1 MRITIERLRTWI
13 IVAGAVLV
21 IAIVSFLAYARYKLH
36 EFGKD
41 LPQKLGLEIQQSTN
55 GFTVSRSHAGHTQFV
70 LHASKAVQYKNGGHL
85 VLHDVSILL
94 YGKDGTRAD
103 HVSGNEFNYDQTTGV
118 AQAVGDVEIDM
129 ASPVAPAVPHAAK
142 SPMPAK
148 SPVAKMTASTVHVK
162 TSNLIFNQKTQVAT
176 TDQPLTFSDGESSG
190 SARGA
195 TYDSAAGTLEL
206 ANDVALKSDM
216 NGDPVTVKA
225 ESANFNR
232 DIKQLVL
239 IKSYSEYQGSH
250 GTADQS
256 TVYFREDGSAD
267 HVLAQGT
274 VHVIS
279 DSGDD
284 LHAGSALAQL
294 DSQSHLMNIHLDGG
308 VLLIAKKDG
317 DNGPQTFHA
326 DSNTGVMTF
335 RNNALRHMQ
344 LVQAVSVVD
353 EQEGLQGDAHGSE
366 TREMRAGK
374 LDVDFAPDDKGKAE
388 AKNALASGEA
398 SVTVHTIHASAP
410 QQSTTLKGDQL
421 FATLVGGHQLSTLRG
436 TGHTYLLQSN
446 EGGRSQTGSADT
458 LMVNFAPHTA
468 GAKSPRNDGAPL
480 AMPGSATG
488 NQIASATQQGHASL
502 AQLQPSTTPGAPP
515 VKSTAMADKITY
527 DGATGRIDL
536 TGGSPRVEQGDSQVA
551 AAALQFNRFSGDGS
565 ATGGVKATYSQAKGD
580 GADGEPMHVVADHAA
595 FDHDKDETTFFGSA
609 NGSARLWEGANSI
622 TAPVIVASRTK
633 QLLTA
638 KGPSG
643 SVKAVFMSNGSNKTG
658 VKASGPSVMRITS
671 SSLVYSEGERK
682 ATFEGGVVALDTNE
696 TLHAASLQIYLASE
710 LVAKGGNAPVKTS
723 EAGKSANNAFTG
735 PAGQVDHVIAT
746 GHVEVQEGVRRGTG
760 EKLVYTEQDQKF
772 VLTGT
777 ATSLPRVTDPVHG
790 TVTGASLIFNN
801 RDDSVI
807 VGKGQS
813 ATVTDT
819 RTTK

>member
-1 MRITIERLRTWI
+1 
-13 IVAGAVLV
+13 
-21 IAIVSFLAYARYKLH
+21 
-36 EFGKD
+36 
-41 LPQKLGLEIQQSTN
+41 
-55 GFTVSRSHAGHTQFV
+55 
-70 LHASKAVQYKNGGHL
+70 
-85 VLHDVSILL
+85 
-94 YGKDGTRAD
+94 
-103 HVSGNEFNYDQTTGV
+103 
-118 AQAVGDVEIDM
+118 
-129 ASPVAPAVPHAAK
+129 
-142 SPMPAK
+142 MPAK

-176 TDQPLTFSDGESSG
+176 TDQPLTFSDGQSSG

-206 ANDVALKSDM
+206 ANDVVLKSDM

-225 ESANFNR
+225 QSANFNR

-239 IKSYSEYQGSH
+239 IKSYSEYEGSH

-267 HVLAQGT
+267 HVLAQGA

-294 DSQSHLMNIHLDGG
+294 DGQSHLMNIHLDGG
-308 VLLIAKKDG
+308 VLLAAKKDG
-317 DNGPQTFHA
+317 ENGPQTFHA

-335 RNNALRHMQ
+335 RNNALKHMQ

-388 AKNALASGEA
+388 AKSVLAVGEA
-398 SVTVHTIHASAP
+398 SVTVHTIHAAAP

-421 FATLVGGHQLSTLRG
+421 FATLVGGHQVSTLRG
-436 TGHTYLLQSN
+436 DGHTYLLQSN
-446 EGGRSQTGSADT
+446 QGGKSQAGSADT
-458 LMVNFAPHTA
+458 LIVNFAPHTS
-468 GAKSPRNDGAPL
+468 GAKQARKGGSSL
-480 AMPGSATG
+480 AMPGSAAG
-488 NQIASATQQGHASL
+488 SQIASATQQGHASL
-502 AQLQPSTTPGAPP
+502 VQLQPSTTPGGPP
-515 VKSTAMADKITY
+515 EKSTATADKITY

-536 TGGSPRVEQGDSQVA
+536 TGGNPRVEQGDSQVA

-565 ATGGVKATYSQAKGD
+565 ATGGVKATYSQGKGD
-580 GADGEPMHVVADHAA
+580 GAESEPMHVVADHAA
-595 FDHDKDETTFFGSA
+595 FDHAADETTFFGGA
-609 NGSARLWEGANSI
+609 NASARLWEGANSI
-622 TAPVIVASRTK
+622 TAPVVVVSRSK

-638 KGPSG
+638 KGPSA
-643 SVKAVFMSNGSNKTG
+643 SVKAVFMSNGSNKGGGKT
-658 VKASGPSVMRITS
+658 SGPSVMRITS

-682 ATFEGGVVALDTNE
+682 ATFEGGVAAQDANG
-696 TLHAASLQIYLASE
+696 TLRAASLEVYLGPERAAKGSKATVKPAP
-710 LVAKGGNAPVKTS
+710 VAKSTS
-723 EAGKSANNAFTG
+723 SALAGPG
-735 PAGQVDHVIAT
+735 GQVDRVIAT
-746 GHVEVQEGVRRGTG
+746 GHVEVQEGARRGTG
-760 EKLVYTEQDQKF
+760 EKLVYTAEDQKF

-777 ATSLPRVTDPVHG
+777 ATSMPRVTDPVRG

-807 VGKGQS
+807 VGRGQS